1 MQELIGNVLSG
12 ASFGSVY
19 ALLAIGLVL
28 AYKTSGIFN
37 LAYGAQA
44 FVSGFVALTCR
55 RKPAGKPRAD
65 S

>member
-1 MQELIGNVLSG
+1 MQELISNVLSG

-44 FVSGFVALTCR
+44 FVSAAVYYDLRVHHEIG
-55 RKPAGKPRAD
+55 RAHV
-65 S
+65 